1 MLRTATV
8 ARVVGV
14 NWDITER
21 VQMEQSALAAERTAR
36 DLLDRMLLATSAT
49 GLGVWEHVVANG
61 ELIWDPQMYQLFGR
75 QPADGVPHDI
85 WRQAVHP
92 DDLPGVNAAVTESMH
107 SGRRFEAEFRVLLPD
122 GSLRWIAGRGLLR
135 DGASGRSLLGVNWDI
150 TERRLAETALRAKDT
165 AERASAAK
173 SEFLSRMSHE
183 LRTPLNAI
191 LGFTQLLQL
200 DGRQPL
206 NTEQVERVDHI
217 RQAGWHLL
225 DLINEVLDLSRIEAG
240 AARIDIHPVVVRDVL
255 DECLTLIA
263 ADASLRRVRLD
274 LHIRSTAASM
284 VLADRMRL
292 KQVVL
297 NLLSNAVKYNR
308 ERGHV
313 DIEVSS
319 AQPGWCTICVRDTGH
334 GISATK
340 MDKLFQPF
348 NRLGLESAKIEGT
361 GIGLTIALRLAE
373 QMGGRLEA
381 SSEPG
386 RWQRVLP
393 DAAFGAR
400 RHAAASVRISAPCRK
415 RSQRCDGR
423 RSRRTCGARRHRR
436 LGAVRRGQPAQ
447 HGTGA
452 AVPAVSPGRV
462 AVSCARWRQRAD
474 DGAGLPARSHPA
486 RHATARYHGTCPV
499 ARGTA
504 PAQPGA
510 CSMRGAVG
518 QRITERRG
526 GRSQRRCQ
534 RVLDQAAR
542 HRRAPALHRQPARRL
557 R

>member
-1 MLRTATV
+1 
-8 ARVVGV
+8 
-14 NWDITER
+14 
-21 VQMEQSALAAERTAR
+21 
-36 DLLDRMLLATSAT
+36 
-49 GLGVWEHVVANG
+49 
-61 ELIWDPQMYQLFGR
+61 
-75 QPADGVPHDI
+75 
-85 WRQAVHP
+85 
-92 DDLPGVNAAVTESMH
+92 
-107 SGRRFEAEFRVLLPD
+107 VLLPD

-150 TERRLAETALRAKDT
+150 TERRLAEAALRAKDT

-206 NTEQVERVDHI
+206 NSEQVERVDHI

-263 ADASLRRVRLD
+263 ADASLRRVQID
-274 LHIRSTAASM
+274 LHIESTAATV

-319 AQPGWCTICVRDTGH
+319 AQPGWCAICVRDTGH

-386 RWQRVLP
+386 VGSEFCLTLRSAPGAALPQASLSAPRVAGEASAATVDSPAGVTKRDDIVGSVLYVEDDQPNMQLVQQYLLYRPGVSLFHAPDGASALMMAPACQPDLILLDMRLP
-393 DAAFGAR
+393 DTTGLALL
-400 RHAAASVRISAPCRK
+400 HEV
-415 RSQRCDGR
+415 
-423 RSRRTCGARRHRR
+423 RR
-436 LGAVRRGQPAQ
+436 LPNLAHVRCVALSANASPSDVVTLA
-447 HGTGA
+447 T
-452 AVPAVSPGRV
+452 PVS
-462 AVSCARWRQRAD
+462 AS
-474 DGAGLPARSHPA
+474 
-486 RHATARYHGTCPV
+486 T
-499 ARGTA
+499 
-504 PAQPGA
+504 
-510 CSMRGAVG
+510 
-518 QRITERRG
+518 
-526 GRSQRRCQ
+526 
-534 RVLDQAAR
+534 
-542 HRRAPALHRQPARRL
+542 
-557 R
+557 